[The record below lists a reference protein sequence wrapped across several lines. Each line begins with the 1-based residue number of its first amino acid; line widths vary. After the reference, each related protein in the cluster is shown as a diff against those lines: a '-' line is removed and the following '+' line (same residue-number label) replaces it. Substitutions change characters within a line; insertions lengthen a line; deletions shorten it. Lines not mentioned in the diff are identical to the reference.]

1 MLVRT
6 WARASGAIVTAILM
20 MCATPRLESAR
31 SAVLIILHT
40 CCFHLSSGQV
50 LSVQSCFIW
59 PDLFLVFYQTCQHNT
74 GGFHCDKCLTG
85 FYGNATIGKPSDCK
99 ACPCP
104 MTSPPNRLAWKREAG
119 HNLPCSFRYRTAP
132 SYCFLEF
139 LARYDT
145 RLLYPFLRGV

>member
-1 MLVRT
+1 MSRVGPHLGTCIRCNCHGHSDDVCDPET
-6 WARASGAIVTAILM
+6 GECKVSGFN
-20 MCATPRLESAR
+20 
-31 SAVLIILHT
+31 ILHT
-40 CCFHLSSGQV
+40 CFFHLSSGQL

-119 HNLPCSFRYRTAP
+119 HNLPCSFRYRTTP

-145 RLLYPFLRGV
+145 RL